1 MSNPNDLDEAAN
13 ERGFLDY
20 KSLEEHLLSEVTES
34 ARMTPQEYAN
44 YIAGEFPVVS
54 DDRNR
59 KTIRSR
65 VIDLYDE
72 LRMGERKPIV
82 LEVEPEA

>member
-1 MSNPNDLDEAAN
+1 MSNPDELDEAAN
-13 ERGFLDY
+13 DRGFANF
-20 KSLEEHLLSEVTES
+20 KSLEEYLSSELTNS

-44 YIAGEFPVVS
+44 FIAGEFPVVL

-59 KTIRSR
+59 RTDRSH

-72 LRMGERKPIV
+72 LRMGERGPIV
-82 LEVEPEA
+82 LEVEPEE